1 MLYSRV
7 LSCDIIRLFNTSRLK
22 VVVLDTAHQHRWFWI
37 SAAVTAVTLVMAL
50 VELPRTP
57 LPWFDEILLVSAARS
72 ATMSHPAVPSVL
84 SSFPHTM
91 RSDLFYGPVSF
102 WIGSASL
109 KLFGLSLWS
118 WRLLGWLA
126 GVVVVLESA
135 WLILRLTG
143 SKGHAAM
150 GALLVSVSPAM
161 GSGMTSGRTDTITL
175 ASELFAVCLLFAED
189 SAVKSALAGL
199 AFAAAILS
207 TPRAHPM
214 AVCFFSVLIC
224 YAAIRKDTS
233 RLRNLCV
240 AASTA
245 LLSVVAWTFFAGL
258 NPVSWYRMLL
268 RASSGDKTNAS
279 PLLGGSWGHFS
290 LEPLTLILPAGLGL
304 WLIMWAFRRGK
315 KGSLGSAGVLLA
327 VLLAN
332 AALYMM
338 VTSRA
343 LAYQMFWLVPLIP
356 AAIATTARYAEI
368 NRPKRPSMVY
378 VLVATILIAGVLR
391 IGKVTEVITS
401 WRTRDPQPLKAFV
414 CTQVP
419 ENSRVFGPVGP
430 YYYAVEECNSHYLY
444 AGNWTASG
452 LQSALDPRTPVYY
465 PGDFLLW
472 PADLQPPN
480 SEALK
485 EIARFHVQVDADPPH
500 STLSKLIRHEFP
512 FTGGYPESV
521 LYEVK

>member
-1 MLYSRV
+1 
-7 LSCDIIRLFNTSRLK
+7 
-22 VVVLDTAHQHRWFWI
+22 
-37 SAAVTAVTLVMAL
+37 MAL

-91 RSDLFYGPVSF
+91 RSDLFYGPLCF

-126 GVVVVLESA
+126 GVAVVLESA
-135 WLILRLTG
+135 WLILQLTG
-143 SKGHAAM
+143 SKGYAAM
-150 GALLVSVSPAM
+150 GALMVSLSPAM
-161 GSGMTSGRTDTITL
+161 GSAMTSGRTDTITV
-175 ASELFAVCLLFAED
+175 AFELFAFCLMFIGN
-189 SAVKSALAGL
+189 SVVKSVLAGL
-199 AFAAAILS
+199 AFAAAVLS

-214 AVCFFSVLIC
+214 AVCFFLVLIC

-233 RLRNLCV
+233 RLRNLCL

-245 LLSVVAWTFFAGL
+245 LLSVVAWTFSAGL

-268 RASSGDKTNAS
+268 RATSGDKINAS

-290 LEPLTLILPAGLGL
+290 LEPLALILPAGLAV
-304 WLIMWAFRRGK
+304 WLIMWAFRRGEK
-315 KGSLGSAGVLLA
+315 RSLGPTGELLA

-332 AALYMM
+332 AALYMT

-343 LAYQMFWLVPLIP
+343 LAYQMFWLVPLIS
-356 AAIATTARYAEI
+356 AAVATTSRYAEM
-368 NRPKRPSMVY
+368 NHPKRPSMVY
-378 VLVATILIAGVLR
+378 VLLATILIAGVLR

-401 WRTRDPQPLKAFV
+401 WTARDPQPLKAFV
-414 CTQVP
+414 CTKVP
-419 ENSRVFGPVGP
+419 ENSRVFGPVGL
-430 YYYAVEECNSHYLY
+430 YYYAVEECSSQYLY

-452 LQSALDPRTPVYY
+452 LQSPLDPSTPTYY

-472 PADLQPPN
+472 PADSQPPGG
-480 SEALK
+480 EALK
-485 EIARFHVQVDADPPH
+485 EIAHFHVQVDADSPH